1 MHKKIHVKT
10 KNKICAAVLVF
21 VLAGSL
27 TAGACAVP
35 NVYAKTEAEKKRD
48 AYKKK
53 LREKNSDIANIKDSQ
68 SDVKDSISVA
78 AAKMKTLLSK
88 QEQLKSDIKDKQN
101 EVEQANK
108 KLEEAKEEE
117 QKQYDAMKLRI
128 QYLYENSTDNSI
140 WSAILESNGLSDML
154 NRIEYATDLYKSDRE
169 LMTSYQN
176 AVKKVEDWTMQ
187 LADEMDSLLALQ
199 DKYQTQQGELKT
211 LMAKLEKQKDAYA
224 QQLAEAQKQAQDYKK
239 TISKQE
245 AIIRAQ
251 EAAAAR
257 ANANTYD
264 GGGTGAGARNRTD
277 GIGQQ
282 GFLHLGHIAVLVH
295 HAGPGG
301 GAHQGPD
308 GVEHVDHAE
317 GEDQGDG
324 GEPAQLHKAGEV
336 ELEQGLGGH
345 VSNRGHPAGGGQG
358 GEGGAAQYGDV
369 PDPVD
374 HGGDEHAQQH
384 GGAHALAGQD
394 DDGEQAHEGG
404 DHGEH
409 HLPVARLAHAVLN
422 DGGGQGAEEVPH
434 HVERRGEAVALGID
448 AHVGAQTDVHQH
460 QADGGGDAVPHA
472 QRDRLNDLVPD
483 VQHGQ
488 DDEHDALD
496 KDDAQGGLKGL
507 QIAHAGQGHKVG
519 HHHGKEAVQAHA
531 GGHGEGLV
539 GQEGHTEHAH
549 GGREAG
555 GHEHGVPKL
564 LPVGA
569 ETGEQVGVQ
578 RDDVGHGHKGGQTG
592 QDLGADVCA
601 VLLQVKQLLHW
612 DLLRFY

>member
-1 MHKKIHVKT
+1 MHKKIQVKT

-53 LREKNSDIANIKDSQ
+53 LKAKNSDIANIKDSQ
-68 SDVKDSISVA
+68 SDVKDSITVA

-117 QKQYDAMKLRI
+117 QNQYDAMKLRI

-211 LMAKLEKQKDAYA
+211 LMAKLEQQKDAYA

-264 GGGTGAGARNRTD
+264 GGGTGASGGIASDSYLKDPDCNPSQTTDVSGADIVAFAQQFVGNPYVWGGNSLTNGVD
-277 GIGQQ
+277 CSGFVHQVYAHFGISTPRYSQAFKSVGQPVSYQ
-282 GFLHLGHIAVLVH
+282 NIQ
-295 HAGPGG
+295 AGDVVVYP
-301 GAHQGPD
+301 
-308 GVEHVDHAE
+308 
-317 GEDQGDG
+317 
-324 GEPAQLHKAGEV
+324 
-336 ELEQGLGGH
+336 GH
-345 VSNRGHPAGGGQG
+345 VAIYIGNGNIVEAQSTRAGITNSR
-358 GEGGAAQYGDV
+358 
-369 PDPVD
+369 PVNC
-374 HGGDEHAQQH
+374 HTITAIR
-384 GGAHALAGQD
+384 
-394 DDGEQAHEGG
+394 
-404 DHGEH
+404 
-409 HLPVARLAHAVLN
+409 RLV
-422 DGGGQGAEEVPH
+422 
-434 HVERRGEAVALGID
+434 
-448 AHVGAQTDVHQH
+448 
-460 QADGGGDAVPHA
+460 
-472 QRDRLNDLVPD
+472 
-483 VQHGQ
+483 
-488 DDEHDALD
+488 
-496 KDDAQGGLKGL
+496 
-507 QIAHAGQGHKVG
+507 
-519 HHHGKEAVQAHA
+519 
-531 GGHGEGLV
+531 
-539 GQEGHTEHAH
+539 
-549 GGREAG
+549 
-555 GHEHGVPKL
+555 
-564 LPVGA
+564 
-569 ETGEQVGVQ
+569 
-578 RDDVGHGHKGGQTG
+578 
-592 QDLGADVCA
+592 
-601 VLLQVKQLLHW
+601 
-612 DLLRFY
+612 